1 MKLKRMLLI
10 FIVFQ
15 IMGFA
20 QLHAQKKPRPIP
32 LEILSDPSSGSYVP
46 YPYPKTDYEIIED
59 FRFAVEDLW
68 GEKNRGKHV
77 IVDHDPSKIM
87 VKFTGDNPS
96 LEVTKIIKVKDL
108 LATSPS
114 LHYYL
119 LQIEDENEKPVAIGI
134 VQDCGLLGGV
144 SFLKEGAKFRPYKT
158 ESKVKEILRETIG
171 YSIIIDE
178 TERVLLSSSI
188 CTDDRPLWRIKTPHG
203 VFFIDNFDDIYDIE
217 TEFPWDMKKHGHP
230 DPSHTATMI
239 LDQLKGK
246 AIFLRKI
253 TKIKR

>member
-1 MKLKRMLLI
+1 
-10 FIVFQ
+10 
-15 IMGFA
+15 
-20 QLHAQKKPRPIP
+20 
-32 LEILSDPSSGSYVP
+32 
-46 YPYPKTDYEIIED
+46 
-59 FRFAVEDLW
+59 
-68 GEKNRGKHV
+68 
-77 IVDHDPSKIM
+77 M

-134 VQDCGLLGGV
+134 VQDCGLLGGI
-144 SFLKEGAKFRPYKT
+144 SFLTEGAKFRPYKT
-158 ESKVKEILRETIG
+158 ESQVKEILRETVG

-188 CTDDRPLWRIKTPHG
+188 CTDDRPLWRIKTPRG
-203 VFFIDNFDDIYDIE
+203 VFFIDNFDDVYDIE
-217 TEFPWDMKKHGHP
+217 TEFPWNMKKHGHP
-230 DPSHTATMI
+230 DPSHRATLI

-246 AIFLRKI
+246 AIFLRKL